1 MKALIA
7 VLPGDGIGAEVTAEA
22 VRALAKLAARYGHD
36 FQFGVAP
43 IQPDR
48 PRVENCG

>member
-22 VRALAKLAARYGHD
+22 VRALGAVAARFGH
-36 FQFGVAP
+36 QFGFESALLGVSVP
-43 IQPDR
+43 MP
-48 PRVENCG
+48 